1 MTTFGWRL
9 AIACMFVLGCATAQP
24 QQPTVDMNGT
34 WAGGYTGGSTSQP
47 RRGTVTMTL
56 RQTGSEVTGETV
68 SDTPAL
74 NGPIRGTVSGNTFS
88 WASPGEGGRA
98 AVEGNSMNGTTHGD
112 RVSSNTI
119 TLQRR

>member
-1 MTTFGWRL
+1 
-9 AIACMFVLGCATAQP
+9 
-24 QQPTVDMNGT
+24 MNGT

-56 RQTGSEVTGETV
+56 RQTGSEVAGEIV

-119 TLQRR
+119 TLQRQ